1 MQPSDPL
8 RHPHWRSWQMFFEA
22 HAAVCADVEAELVRA
37 HGLTLRWYDVLL
49 HLHAVPG
56 RRLSMREL
64 GDAVVISKSGLTG
77 VVDRMAR
84 AGLVER
90 TADPDDRRVTLV
102 ALTPLGAE
110 RYAHARVDHRAAVAE
125 RFLDRLD
132 PADLD
137 VIERAMAD
145 VLGEP
150 HAAGLR
156 TEPGP
161 GGPA

>member
-1 MQPSDPL
+1 
-8 RHPHWRSWQMFFEA
+8 MFFEA
-22 HAAVCADVEAELVRA
+22 HAAVCAEVEAELQRA
-37 HGLTLRWYDVLL
+37 HGLSLRWYDVLL

-90 TADPDDRRVTLV
+90 I
-102 ALTPLGAE
+102 
-110 RYAHARVDHRAAVAE
+110 AHARVDHRAAVAE

-137 VIERAMAD
+137 TIERTMAD
-145 VLGEP
+145 ILGEP
-150 HAAGLR
+150 HGA
-156 TEPGP
+156 
-161 GGPA
+161 